1 MTKRKLLRLALPVAL
16 VLGFVG
22 CDDDDDVT
30 GSGQSL
36 ARVSVDAP
44 DSARSG
50 DEFDVQITTENVGFS
65 SIRDGR
71 VDITLPLPLLVI
83 GVSPS
88 AGTNAT
94 FSNGLTGGR
103 VTWDLGTLDSNSQS
117 RLTIRGVGILP
128 TGQASTRLTIEASM
142 SAQGISPGEA
152 VARDDMTINP

>member
-1 MTKRKLLRLALPVAL
+1 MKKLPLLRLALPIAL
-16 VLGFVG
+16 VLGLVA

-50 DEFDVQITTENVGFS
+50 DEFDVRITSENVGLS
-65 SIRDGR
+65 GIRDGR
-71 VDITLPLPLLVI
+71 VDITLPLPLLVVS
-83 GVSPS
+83 VSPS

-117 RLTIRGVGILP
+117 RLTIRGIGVLAP
-128 TGQASTRLTIEASM
+128 GQGSTRVTVEASM
-142 SAQGISPGEA
+142 TGQGISPGEA